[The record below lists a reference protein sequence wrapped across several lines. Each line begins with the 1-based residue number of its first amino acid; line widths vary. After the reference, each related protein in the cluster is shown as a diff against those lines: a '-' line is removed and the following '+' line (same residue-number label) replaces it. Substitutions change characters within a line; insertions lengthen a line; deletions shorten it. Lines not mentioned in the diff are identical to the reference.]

1 MDDRAAGSVGRGGMT
16 DRIAREA
23 VATPART
30 PWRFQITRLLRR
42 PEAGAF
48 FAALIVYLFFAI
60 AAWKASF
67 VSLNGAAAWLDTSA
81 ELGIMALAI
90 GMLMIAGEFDLS
102 IGSVIGATSIILAIG
117 TNHYGVNPWIMLA
130 AVFVLGGLI
139 GLINGL
145 IVVRTGL
152 PSFIVTLAANYGIV
166 GAALGFSRLLTNTTS
181 SSMLTTPGVDFL
193 FASQWGQANIS
204 ILWWVLLTL
213 AAMGV
218 LTRTPF
224 GNWIYATGGNIVAAR
239 GAGVPTSLVKV
250 VLFVV
255 TALAATL
262 VGAIQAIEFHSGNA
276 ANGQGYVFQAPI
288 AAVIG
293 GVLLGGGYGSPLG
306 LFFGSMIYGII
317 SVGIFYTGWNTDW
330 LLLILGGLLLAAVLA
345 NSYFRRLALAKD

>member
-1 MDDRAAGSVGRGGMT
+1 MT
-16 DRIAREA
+16 DRVAQTAPPA
-23 VATPART
+23 VAGAP
-30 PWRFQITRLLRR
+30 RFHVRRLLRR

-48 FAALIVYLFFAI
+48 FAALLVYLFFAV
-60 AAWKASF
+60 AAWKADF
-67 VSLNGAAAWLDTSA
+67 VSLNGTAAWLDTSA

-90 GMLMIAGEFDLS
+90 GVLMIAGEFDLS

-117 TNHYGVNPWIMLA
+117 TNHYGVNPWLMLL
-130 AVFVLGGLI
+130 AVFILGGLI
-139 GLINGL
+139 GLFNGV

-152 PSFIVTLAANYGIV
+152 PSFIVTLATNYGVV

-181 SSMLTTPGVDFL
+181 SSMVTTPGVDAL
-193 FASQWGQANIS
+193 FASQWGQANIA
-204 ILWWVLLTL
+204 ILWWVGLTL
-213 AAMGV
+213 AAIGV
-218 LTRTPF
+218 LTRTSF
-224 GNWIYATGGNIVAAR
+224 GNWIYATGGAIVAAR
-239 GAGVPTSLVKV
+239 GAGVPTSLVKI
-250 VLFVV
+250 VLFVS

-262 VGAIQAIEFHSGNA
+262 VGAIQAVEFHSGNA

-306 LFFGSMIYGII
+306 MFFGSVIYGVI

-345 NSYFRRLALAKD
+345 NSYFRRLALTSQ

>member
-1 MDDRAAGSVGRGGMT
+1 MNDRLIASGAAPRAGAQTRLHL
-16 DRIAREA
+16 A
-23 VATPART
+23 
-30 PWRFQITRLLRR
+30 RLLRR

-48 FAALIVYLFFAI
+48 FAAVLVYLFFAVT
-60 AAWKASF
+60 AWRADF
-67 VSLNGAAAWLDTSA
+67 VSLNGTAAWLDTSA

-102 IGSVIGATSIILAIG
+102 IGSIIGATSITLAIG
-117 TNHYGVNPWIMLA
+117 TAHYGLSPWLMLA
-130 AVFVLGGLI
+130 IVLVLGALV

-152 PSFIVTLAANYGIV
+152 PSFIVTLATNYAVV
-166 GAALGFSRLLTNTTS
+166 GASLGLSRLLTNTTS
-181 SSMLTTPGVDFL
+181 SSMSSTPAVDFL
-193 FASQWGQANIS
+193 FAAQWGQANIA
-204 ILWWVLLTL
+204 ILWWVGFTAL
-213 AAMGV
+213 AMYV
-218 LTRTPF
+218 LARTPF

-239 GAGVPTSLVKV
+239 GAGVPTGLVKV

-255 TALAATL
+255 TSVTATF

-276 ANGQGYVFQAPI
+276 VNGQGYVFQAPI
-288 AAVIG
+288 VAVIG

-306 LFFGSMIYGII
+306 LFFGSVIFGVI

-345 NSYFRRLALAKD
+345 NSYFRRLAFTAR

>member
-1 MDDRAAGSVGRGGMT
+1 MT
-16 DRIAREA
+16 DRVVQDGAAPLRA
-23 VATPART
+23 PS
-30 PWRFQITRLLRR
+30 RFQMRRLLRR

-102 IGSVIGATSIILAIG
+102 IGSMIGATSIILAIG

-130 AVFVLGGLI
+130 TVFVLGGLI

-193 FASQWGQANIS
+193 FASQWGQANIA
-204 ILWWVLLTL
+204 ILWWIVLTL
-213 AAMGV
+213 AAMAV

-239 GAGVPTSLVKV
+239 GAGVPTSLVKI

-330 LLLILGGLLLAAVLA
+330 LLLILGALLLAAVLA

>member
-1 MDDRAAGSVGRGGMT
+1 MLDRVLESERTAPVQGAA
-16 DRIAREA
+16 
-23 VATPART
+23 
-30 PWRFQITRLLRR
+30 RFQLRRLLRR

-48 FAALIVYLFFAI
+48 FAALLVYLFFAI
-60 AAWKASF
+60 AAWKANF
-67 VSLNGAAAWLDTSA
+67 VSLNGTAAWLDTSA
-81 ELGIMALAI
+81 ELGMMALAI
-90 GMLMIAGEFDLS
+90 GLLMIAGEFDLS

-130 AVFVLGGLI
+130 VVMVFGGLV

-152 PSFIVTLAANYGIV
+152 PSFIVTLATNYGIV

-193 FASQWGQANIS
+193 FASQWGQANIA
-204 ILWWVLLTL
+204 ILWWLLLTL
-213 AAMGV
+213 AAMAI

-239 GAGVPTSLVKV
+239 GAGVPTSLVKI

-255 TALAATL
+255 AALTATL

-306 LFFGSMIYGII
+306 LFFGSVIYGII

-330 LLLILGGLLLAAVLA
+330 LLLILGALLLAAVLA
-345 NSYFRRLALAKD
+345 NSYFRRLALSTR